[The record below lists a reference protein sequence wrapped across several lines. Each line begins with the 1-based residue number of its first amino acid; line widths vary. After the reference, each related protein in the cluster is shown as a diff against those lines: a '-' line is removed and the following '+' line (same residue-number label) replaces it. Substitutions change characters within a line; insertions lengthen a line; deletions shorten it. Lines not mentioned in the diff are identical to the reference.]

1 MKLFKKF
8 SLFIA
13 NRGLSG
19 IVNGLFYAGK
29 RLWFPAL
36 ILLTLFTGFQL
47 ITNLIGHW
55 PEMSKLQRI
64 LSVLGVIGSLVSSVL
79 VGFSFTKG
87 LDIHLWTFM
96 NQTSIAST
104 YMITERKGKW
114 WKNWWW
120 LLLAVSP
127 AAFLQKF
134 FINKIPGLKW
144 NYAGT
149 DDATG
154 KTWGMNLFGKRIKI
168 PRLGNMKVKLI
179 IAIVCI
185 GTFFLVNHLKT
196 KQTKLGHKIER
207 ICA

>member
-1 MKLFKKF
+1 MKRIKKF
-8 SLFIA
+8 FSFIA

-29 RLWFPAL
+29 RLWLPAL
-36 ILLTLFTGFQL
+36 IALTLFTGFQL
-47 ITNLIGHW
+47 ITNIVSHW

-79 VGFSFTKG
+79 VGLSFTKG

-96 NQTSIAST
+96 NQTSISST

-149 DDATG
+149 DDASG

-179 IAIVCI
+179 IALVCI
-185 GTFFLVNHLKT
+185 GTFLIIDRT
-196 KQTKLGHKIER
+196 KVKKEKAQYKVER
-207 ICA
+207 VGV